1 MELLTVADYETLAA
15 TRLPDGALGYY
26 RSGADAE
33 WTLSENQA
41 AWQRI
46 TVLPRVLVDVS
57 KRSLRTE
64 ILGQTLEMPILVA
77 PTACQAMA
85 HPDGELATAR
95 AAGAAG
101 TIMILSSLS
110 NHRVEDVVSAASGPV
125 WFQLYVSRVR
135 DEAHALIERVEAAG
149 CQALVVTV
157 DVPVAGQREA
167 DSRSRFSIPEHL
179 DMPNL
184 VGSESSM
191 GETPPPGSS
200 ALSELVDRLLDASLD
215 WKDLEALAR
224 RTRLPVFVKGVL
236 RADDAIRAMDHGA
249 AGVVVSNHGGRQLD
263 TVPAT
268 ATVLPGIAEALA
280 GRGTLLVDG
289 GIRRGTDVLKAIAL
303 GAHGVLVGRPLLWG
317 LAVEGERGAASVL
330 EVLRSEFD
338 RAMALSGCPD
348 LTACTRDLL
357 DLP

>member
-1 MELLTVADYETLAA
+1 MELLTVADYEALAA

-41 AWQRI
+41 AWHRI
-46 TVLPRVLVDVS
+46 AILPRVLVDVS
-57 KRSLRTE
+57 KRNLRTE
-64 ILGQTLEMPILVA
+64 ILGRSLELPILIA

-85 HPDGELATAR
+85 HREGELATAR
-95 AAGAAG
+95 AAGTAG
-101 TIMILSSLS
+101 TIMVLSSLS
-110 NHRVEDVVSAASGPV
+110 NHRVEDVVSAGSGPV

-135 DEAHALIERVEAAG
+135 DDAYALIERVEAAG
-149 CQALVVTV
+149 CEALVVTV

-179 DMPNL
+179 DLPNL
-184 VGSESSM
+184 VDPGRLM
-191 GETPPPGSS
+191 GATPPPGRS
-200 ALSELVDRLLDASLD
+200 ALAELVEGMLDASLG
-215 WKDLEALAR
+215 WKDLETLVR

-236 RADDAIRAMDHGA
+236 RADDAIRALEHGA
-249 AGVVVSNHGGRQLD
+249 AGVIVSNHGGRQLD

-268 ATVLPGIAEALA
+268 ATVLPRIADALG

-289 GIRRGTDVLKAIAL
+289 GIRRGTDVLKALAL
-303 GAHGVLVGRPLLWG
+303 GADGVLVGRPILWG
-317 LAVEGERGAASVL
+317 LAVEGERGATDVL
-330 EVLRSEFD
+330 GVLRSELD

-348 LTACTRDLL
+348 LAACTRDLL